1 LKITS
6 NLNRNHKRRTKVE
19 EELVLPITTKIL
31 DILQLL
37 LNILQLLLNI
47 LLLQA
52 ATLV

>member
-6 NLNRNHKRRTKVE
+6 NLNRNHKRRTEVE

-31 DILQLL
+31 DIL

>member
-31 DILQLL
+31 DIL